1 MTADCLRTDRDLTGS
16 GAAAVRRNGDRT
28 CRPVRHAAVA
38 VRPRSLNL
46 SQTASERRRP
56 ELQLR
61 GSASG
66 RPVPDDRYRGCVRAA
81 GPQQQRYRRSGSQRP
96 QIGLESALCRPS
108 ASILAR
114 SSRNGR
120 VEAVSL
126 QQLAGKTEGV
136 CADRILT
143 CRGRG
148 RHAVGAA
155 PGGSCTQS
163 ACTSPSSISNHASL
177 SVAAMYPSRHLNIDP
192 AVIYQA
198 KGNADNI
205 KNEN

>member
-28 CRPVRHAAVA
+28 CCPVRHAAVA
-38 VRPRSLNL
+38 VRQRSLNL

-56 ELQLR
+56 EQQLH

-66 RPVPDDRYRGCVRAA
+66 CPVPNGRYRGCVRAA

-96 QIGLESALCRPS
+96 QIRLESALCRPS

-126 QQLAGKTEGV
+126 ATLADKTAVRPVNGPIIPRV
-136 CADRILT
+136 SAAYPRGQWPRGALDRAA
-143 CRGRG
+143 R
-148 RHAVGAA
+148 RHRVRNRW
-155 PGGSCTQS
+155 SD
-163 ACTSPSSISNHASL
+163 SNHA
-177 SVAAMYPSRHLNIDP
+177 
-192 AVIYQA
+192 
-198 KGNADNI
+198 
-205 KNEN
+205 

>member
-38 VRPRSLNL
+38 VRQRSLNL

-81 GPQQQRYRRSGSQRP
+81 GPQQQRYRCSG
-96 QIGLESALCRPS
+96 
-108 ASILAR
+108 
-114 SSRNGR
+114 
-120 VEAVSL
+120 
-126 QQLAGKTEGV
+126 
-136 CADRILT
+136 
-143 CRGRG
+143 
-148 RHAVGAA
+148 
-155 PGGSCTQS
+155 
-163 ACTSPSSISNHASL
+163 
-177 SVAAMYPSRHLNIDP
+177 
-192 AVIYQA
+192 
-198 KGNADNI
+198 
-205 KNEN
+205 

>member
-38 VRPRSLNL
+38 VRQRSLNL

-56 ELQLR
+56 ERQLR

-81 GPQQQRYRRSGSQRP
+81 GPQQQQQYRRSGSQRP
-96 QIGLESALCRPS
+96 QIRLESALCRPS

-126 QQLAGKTEGV
+126 QQLAGKTEGG
-136 CADRILT
+136 CTNRILT

-148 RHAVGAA
+148 RHAVG
-155 PGGSCTQS
+155 GGARGQLHAVSMYISVVSQQSCITECRSHVSQ
-163 ACTSPSSISNHASL
+163 PPPEHRSSRDL
-177 SVAAMYPSRHLNIDP
+177 SS
-192 AVIYQA
+192 Q
-198 KGNADNI
+198 G
-205 KNEN
+205 ECG